1 MWNRNEKDLLNKI
14 QKKNSPNDDGKIT
27 KKNINISKKQEERK
41 KKLKKNGKKKEI
53 SRKGEERNIKQ
64 YVKN

>member
-41 KKLKKNGKKKEI
+41 KKLKN
-53 SRKGEERNIKQ
+53 
-64 YVKN
+64 VKMK